1 LDSAHCLEARLPLPH
16 RQPVADILKAAR
28 SCRKSSGIANLGIN
42 TNQHR
47 AHHSHG
53 HHEGGAMENDMDAK
67 RLALDLITRCRGE
80 GRTIETIA
88 NAAGWILQIIAH
100 LEAQRGNGTA
110 AAPDLRD
117 HR

>member
-1 LDSAHCLEARLPLPH
+1 MGTMRE
-16 RQPVADILKAAR
+16 
-28 SCRKSSGIANLGIN
+28 
-42 TNQHR
+42 
-47 AHHSHG
+47 
-53 HHEGGAMENDMDAK
+53 GAMENDMDAK

-100 LEAQRGNGTA
+100 LEAQRGNRTA
-110 AAPDLRD
+110 VAPDLRD